1 MANELLK
8 AQIEAALF
16 LTEKPLRAQAVA
28 TIVNAEVNLVRQM
41 ILELI
46 RDYEARN
53 GGLEVSDDDGYII
66 QVKDEYTNLVDEFVP
81 IDMPTALIRT
91 LSAIAIKQPVMQS
104 EIIKLRG
111 AGAYDHIKDLL
122 ARELIMKR
130 EDGGRSPILTTTKKF
145 QEYFRLSKDGKS
157 FRQQMSGELKAASRS
172 NEQAG
177 ESDVA
182 ADGAAIASA
191 VAEGG
196 VPVAAESDGNIAI
209 ESDVNNATGDEVKVG
224 TDGDVK
230 LATEG
235 ETNTAVFDAS
245 PDPSTPPIGTAG
257 DISADDATSSET
269 SNGDVTAE
277 DADTTIDLKQVIL
290 EDTDTE
296 SISKISESIE
306 AAMEARAE
314 ANTNQ

>member
-28 TIVNAEVNLVRQM
+28 GIVNAEVNLVRQL

-46 RDYEARN
+46 RDYENRN

-104 EIIKLRG
+104 EVIKLRG

-122 ARELIMKR
+122 ARELIAKR
-130 EDGGRSPILTTTKKF
+130 EEGGRSPILTTTKKF

-157 FRQQMSGELKAASRS
+157 FRQQMNDELKGTPTIADDTAADVAVTVPADVPATVVADVPAAVVEAAADVVAEAHADAVASTP
-172 NEQAG
+172 
-177 ESDVA
+177 DVA
-182 ADGAAIASA
+182 ATVAIDVLTEVTAAKAKEIH
-191 VAEGG
+191 
-196 VPVAAESDGNIAI
+196 
-209 ESDVNNATGDEVKVG
+209 T
-224 TDGDVK
+224 
-230 LATEG
+230 
-235 ETNTAVFDAS
+235 FDAS
-245 PDPSTPPIGTAG
+245 PDPDTPPIGSAVEST
-257 DISADDATSSET
+257 ADDA
-269 SNGDVTAE
+269 G
-277 DADTTIDLKQVIL
+277 IDLDKVIL
-290 EDTDTE
+290 EDTDTDAIAKMGE
-296 SISKISESIE
+296 TVD
-306 AAMEARAE
+306 ADAF
-314 ANTNQ
+314 N